1 MNSKLVMRAMIA
13 FYVFLF
19 FAYLFGPLFVMGIT
33 AFNTPNYPQAY
44 PFETFTLNWFVK
56 LWNHRAMMDGIKNSV
71 IIGLG
76 VVAISV
82 PVGLAAAIMMGQIYH
97 RARGLFYLVTV
108 SPVLTPGVIIGIST
122 VIFWKDMMG
131 LTDFTKAYFY
141 KGIILAIFGQA
152 SFVAAYCLL
161 IIMARLQRFDRSQ
174 EEAALDLGAS
184 FPQVFWHILVPFLK
198 PALVSASVIAFLS
211 SFENYNT
218 TTFAI
223 LADKTLVTV
232 LAGEVRQG
240 TTPALSALAVVIIGL
255 SLVGAI
261 LYEVMK
267 RREEAAAERMK
278 ELSRL
283 AERSE
288 IPAAQDVVAV
298 AGATARYA

>member
-1 MNSKLVMRAMIA
+1 MSSKLVMRGMIG
-13 FYVFLF
+13 FYIFLF
-19 FAYLFGPLFVMGIT
+19 FAYLFGPLLVMSVT

-44 PFETFTLNWFVK
+44 PFETFTLDWFVK
-56 LWNHRAMMDGIKNSV
+56 LWNHRAMMEGLRNSI

-82 PVGLAAAIMMGQIYH
+82 PVGLAAAIMMSQIYH
-97 RARGLFYLVTV
+97 RARGIFYLVTV

-141 KGIILAIFGQA
+141 KGIILSIFGQA
-152 SFVAAYCLL
+152 SFIAAYCLL
-161 IIMARLQRFDRSQ
+161 VIMARLQRFDRSQ

-184 FPQVFWHILVPFLK
+184 FPQVFWHILLPFLK
-198 PALVSASVIAFLS
+198 PALFSAGVIAFLS

-240 TTPALSALAVVIIGL
+240 TTPALSALAVIIISF
-255 SLVGAI
+255 SLAGAI
-261 LYEVMK
+261 IYEVMK
-267 RREEAAAERMK
+267 RREEGAAQRAAERAK
-278 ELSRL
+278 L
-283 AERSE
+283 ADATYVQ
-288 IPAAQDVVAV
+288 PA
-298 AGATARYA
+298 